1 MNFFL
6 NVGFLSV
13 IRRHTTSATVTQLH
27 SPSLT
32 VTHRHPPSPTVTPR
46 HSVTVTPMS
55 HPCHSATPHHT
66 ITLSHHDTP
75 ASHCITLPYCHTS
88 ITPPPRVK
96 PASHR
101 VTPSSHCHIPPSPC
115 ATLPHH
121 VTPSPRVTP
130 VSLVTLY
137 ILRHSHTHGSATPHH
152 TISLLVMP
160 LVAAFCFRLS
170 VTSCLSI
177 SVCGPILTLGVT
189 LSHSVTSSHLCHSA
203 TPSHT
208 IILSHHDTPAPHCI
222 ALTPVSLRRPGSSRN
237 TCVTPSLPVS
247 LRHRHSPSLHDPRH
261 SDRQTH

>member
-1 MNFFL
+1 
-6 NVGFLSV
+6 
-13 IRRHTTSATVTQLH
+13 
-27 SPSLT
+27 
-32 VTHRHPPSPTVTPR
+32 
-46 HSVTVTPMS
+46 
-55 HPCHSATPHHT
+55 
-66 ITLSHHDTP
+66 
-75 ASHCITLPYCHTS
+75 
-88 ITPPPRVK
+88 
-96 PASHR
+96 
-101 VTPSSHCHIPPSPC
+101 
-115 ATLPHH
+115 
-121 VTPSPRVTP
+121 

-152 TISLLVMP
+152 TISLLVIP

-177 SVCGPILTLGVT
+177 SVCGPTLTLGVT

-261 SDRQTH
+261 SDRQTHWGNIYRAGIASSPSSRAGSIRPVVSLQHRYATDERMEGQTVNTSHTYRKIRRRVKAVSVVRVRCVY